1 MSMDVTL
8 GRFEVKVPTLEA
20 VFIELTSKKGDGLSY
35 GISNLLEEGFALNV
49 HLFKNNRAAF
59 MLLWP
64 YLILALLLEAIFK
77 INVGGN

>member
-1 MSMDVTL
+1 M
-8 GRFEVKVPTLEA
+8 
-20 VFIELTSKKGDGLSY
+20 SY